1 LFLIGSSI
9 LIFPSLTF
17 YFLDSY
23 FLGTLAAL
31 RIIGFLAG
39 GASFSEGNY
48 ENVILGPPPIGM
60 SSKLFAGGGVIVC

>member
-1 LFLIGSSI
+1 
-9 LIFPSLTF
+9 
-17 YFLDSY
+17 
-23 FLGTLAAL
+23 LGTLAAL
-31 RIIGFLAG
+31 RIIGFLTG